1 MVGCYTVDY
10 LWASRR
16 DIQLKV
22 HDYSAIYMRLDVRFR
37 LRDTVRAFLLC

>member
-10 LWASRR
+10 LWASGR
-16 DIQLKV
+16 DIQLKIHV
-22 HDYSAIYMRLDVRFR
+22 YSAIYTRPHVRFR